1 MKVAL
6 LTYFKTLSYGATLQT
21 YATVKVLESLGHE
34 VELINLEI
42 PNPYGRIKGLLLFP
56 KWIKTWLFRKKYF
69 KHVTRK
75 YVDSAELRQNPP
87 QADIYMVGSDQT
99 WNLDISGDKA
109 SSFFLDFV
117 KDNSK
122 KVTYAASF
130 GKERLENT
138 NWITVEEVTSLL
150 HQFKHIAIREKSG
163 KDMLAS
169 MGIDSVQVVDPALL
183 FKDYNELVGDV
194 CDRNELVLFKVD
206 NSAAFYDKAAIVGRN
221 ISLPICSLGSLRR
234 IKGMRCPYPDGLE
247 GWMRRLVSARYILT
261 DSFHGLVISLLY
273 HKQFVLILG
282 DPRKTTRLR
291 SLAHLVGLDDRI
303 MDVETP
309 VSDIIT
315 KLQQQI
321 DYGKVDEILEK
332 EREFSLSYLKSI
344 LVK

>member
-75 YVDSAELRQNPP
+75 YVDSAELCQNPP

-183 FKDYNELVGDV
+183 FNDYNELVGNV

-206 NSAAFYDKAAIVGRN
+206 NSAAFYDKAAIVGRI

-309 VSDIIT
+309 ASDIIT

-332 EREFSLSYLKSI
+332 ERESSLSYLKSI